1 MSQLYKKAKTYIYRN
16 ARPLDL
22 ARFQYHF
29 EGGSKEDVLT
39 ALSFYQNKDGGFGH
53 ALEADSWN
61 PNSAP
66 IQVQAAIK
74 ILEEINFWE
83 KDYPIIQGILNFLG
97 SGNCFNRHF
106 WYTCLRSNNDY
117 PHAPWWS
124 AEKDC
129 LRSEDDYNPTAALA
143 GFIVYFAD
151 RESTLYEKGCRIV
164 KEAYDQLIFDCRK
177 YDMHTIVCYIQMLNY
192 LKKAKET
199 ELVDL
204 IVLET
209 RLRGMVKRSITQDK
223 NAWKDGYIC
232 KPSQFF
238 NSTSSIFYQ
247 DNKEI
252 ADYEFDFILNTQLE
266 DGSYIVPW
274 DWADYPEE
282 WAISKMWWKTEMIIS
297 NLLYLKGMEEVNGV

>member
-1 MSQLYKKAKTYIYRN
+1 MSQIYINAKTYIYRN

-22 ARFQYHF
+22 ARFKYHF
-29 EGGSKEDVLT
+29 ENGSKEDVLN
-39 ALSFYQNKDGGFGH
+39 ALFFYQNKDGGFGH

-66 IQVQAAIK
+66 IQVQTAIK
-74 ILEEINFWE
+74 ILEEINFEE
-83 KDYPIIQGILNFLG
+83 KSHPIVQGILDFLA

-106 WYTCLRSNNDY
+106 WYTCLKSNNDY
-117 PHAPWWS
+117 PHAPWWHT
-124 AEKDC
+124 ENDGP
-129 LRSEDDYNPTAALA
+129 RNGDDYNPTAALA
-143 GFIVYFAD
+143 GFIVYFSD
-151 RESTLYEKGCRIV
+151 KGSTLYETGCRIV
-164 KEAYDQLIFDCRK
+164 KEAYDQLVFECHK

-204 IVLET
+204 LVLET

-223 NAWKDGYIC
+223 NKWKDGYIC
-232 KPSQFF
+232 RPSQFF
-238 NSTSSIFYQ
+238 NSLNSIFYQ

-252 ADYEFDFILNTQLE
+252 ADYEYDFILSTQLE

-274 DWADYPEE
+274 DLTDYPKE
-282 WAISKMWWKTEMIIS
+282 WAVSKMWWKTEMIIS
-297 NLLYLKGMEEVNGV
+297 NLLYLKGMEETNIN